1 MLRFSK
7 HLMTRKKEKCSD
19 ATHYYSVQ
27 RFKL

>member
-1 MLRFSK
+1 
-7 HLMTRKKEKCSD
+7 MTRKKEKCSD